1 MQPDQAALK
10 PPPYMLI
17 TKANVEQHSH
27 DNRPGSEAEVRT
39 ALGRAVVR
47 ISS

>member
-17 TKANVEQHSH
+17 TKANVNSNSH
-27 DNRPGSEAEVRT
+27 DDRPRSEAEVRT
-39 ALGRAVVR
+39 ALGRAAVS